1 MAPARLLIP
10 ALLILGSC
18 SSPHKPP
25 TVDES
30 QRRPANA
37 AAAVELQA
45 CKGDLQNSRIL
56 VTEKSRAAESARASF
71 DKLAAL
77 RQSRPATEPRAND
90 TRSTVYTI
98 LFPFGSTKVDLAPAQ
113 AEQLGREAQFAPLIL
128 LSGRTDGTHESAAE
142 GRIARERAE
151 AVRSYLVA
159 AGVSP
164 ARIRTTWQ
172 PIGDHAAANT
182 LAGGRALN
190 RRVEIEIYRLAPRIA
205 QLAVVDPS

>member
-1 MAPARLLIP
+1 MATTRLLIP
-10 ALLILGSC
+10 LLLILGSC
-18 SSPHKPP
+18 SSPPKPP

-30 QRRPANA
+30 QKRPANA
-37 AAAVELQA
+37 AAAVDLQA

-71 DKLAAL
+71 AKLAAM
-77 RQSRPATEPRAND
+77 RQSQPATEPRAD
-90 TRSTVYTI
+90 DARGTVYTI
-98 LFPFGSTKVDLAPAQ
+98 VFPFASTKVDLQPAQ

-128 LSGRTDGTHESAAE
+128 LSGRTDGTNETAAE
-142 GRIARERAE
+142 SRIARERAE

-172 PIGDHAAANT
+172 PVGDHAAQNT
-182 LAGGRALN
+182 VAGGRALN

-205 QLAVVDPS
+205 QLAVADAS